1 MSGLTE
7 ANVERLC
14 DSLNQRIALAL
25 HANDRFSAGQL
36 QGILSSIKNMQC
48 ENTKQPS
55 RPDRVGDEC
64 WYAASNDPYKRGVL
78 RAWLGGQYEGHAV
91 AVEDME
97 TNAIRYVD
105 YISFATESPD
115 KMACKPQD

>member
-1 MSGLTE
+1 MSGLNAE
-7 ANVERLC
+7 KVERLITGLRRAVG
-14 DSLNQRIALAL
+14 DAKKARAFNIADELSDVVRAIE
-25 HANDRFSAGQL
+25 QL
-36 QGILSSIKNMQC
+36 QSEKPD
-48 ENTKQPS
+48 QPS
-55 RPDRVGDEC
+55 RPDRIGDEC
-64 WYAASNDPYKRGVL
+64 WYAASKDPYKRGIL

>member
-1 MSGLTE
+1 MNGLT
-7 ANVERLC
+7 AADVSQLSN
-14 DSLNQRIALAL
+14 ALLKSIEKLFEQHEDVA
-25 HANDRFSAGQL
+25 AKEL
-36 QGILSSIKNMQC
+36 QGMLNVIEIMQRQ
-48 ENTKQPS
+48 NATTHTS

-91 AVEDME
+91 AVEDVE

-105 YISFATESPD
+105 YISFSAEAP
-115 KMACKPQD
+115 K

>member
-1 MSGLTE
+1 MNGLTAE
-7 ANVERLC
+7 NVERIVIGLKIGI
-14 DSLNQRIALAL
+14 REAVF
-25 HANDRFSAGQL
+25 AN
-36 QGILSSIKNMQC
+36 SSIAAKELADVLSLIEAMQRN
-48 ENTKQPS
+48 NTAQAS

-91 AVEDME
+91 AVEDVE

-105 YISFATESPD
+105 YISFSTEAP
-115 KMACKPQD
+115 K